1 MFGVRISFSIYFFA
15 SRFYYNWYILSI
27 KICVFVYLLLRL
39 KGFLSKVRKVAKFKG
54 QMQKSLKSCL
64 PTTLYFS
71 WRTHIASTILP
82 LNQRCYVGETFS
94 RMPLLDIVC
103 FFVCMAFPNIK
114 GSCRATEGKKEWHG
128 HAVLIEIIHVG
139 MEFNVI
145 RILTW
150 RFCGRFVV

>member
-1 MFGVRISFSIYFFA
+1 MCQA
-15 SRFYYNWYILSI
+15 LSRFYYNGYILSI

-39 KGFLSKVRKVAKFKG
+39 KGFPSNVPKIARCKG
-54 QMQKSLKSCL
+54 QMEKSLKSCL

-82 LNQRCYVGETFS
+82 LNQRCYVGGTFS
-94 RMPLLDIVC
+94 RMPLLNIVC

-114 GSCRATEGKKEWHG
+114 GSCRATERRKQWHG

-139 MEFNVI
+139 VEFNVI
-145 RILTW
+145 RILKW
-150 RFCGRFVV
+150 RLCGRFVV